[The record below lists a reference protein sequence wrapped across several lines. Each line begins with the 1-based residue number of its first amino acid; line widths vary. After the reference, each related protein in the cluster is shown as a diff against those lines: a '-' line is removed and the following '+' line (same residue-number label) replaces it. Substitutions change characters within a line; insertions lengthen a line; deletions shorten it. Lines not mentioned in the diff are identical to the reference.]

1 MLRQIRGRWKR
12 NSVHSADLQ
21 PVDAATLQLTHGG
34 NVEIFDFFRRNSSW
48 NANVGMYDRLTR
60 TDLAEG
66 LDDLITKTGIG
77 GKSVKAET
85 VYGRRIIANSNGL
98 VFAWAAGTWDFFFR
112 LPNERTDA
120 AYRDGAR
127 LDLTYP
133 PGWLNF
139 YLLRLGDEWPAI
151 LEHWFKISY
160 QDSLN
165 NDR

>member
-127 LDLTYP
+127 LVSPDR
-133 PGWLNF
+133 PGL
-139 YLLRLGDEWPAI
+139 YRLADAKQH
-151 LEHWFKISY
+151 L
-160 QDSLN
+160 
-165 NDR
+165 